1 MAAHIIMSYLL
12 IIDAQ
17 SCDAFV
23 RSAQVY
29 TNKAQAWNNDRAS
42 YIASFSLEDLAAFSA
57 IKDEFV
63 AEEN

>member
-1 MAAHIIMSYLL
+1 L

-17 SCDAFV
+17 NNDAFA
-23 RSAQVY
+23 RSAEVY
-29 TNKAQAWNNDRAS
+29 TNKSEAWNNERAS
-42 YIASFSLEDLAAFSA
+42 YIASFKLEDLAAFSA